1 MSSESGLSLRKL
13 VICLML
19 SVTLTGCA
27 YTAQELLDTPES
39 QLKIRSIQ
47 SRAFD
52 TTDREK
58 SLRVIIATLQDL
70 GFVIDHADQNLGSV
84 TGTKLD
90 HYLLRMTVTVHPRGS
105 TQLMVRANARYNV
118 TPVLEPEP
126 YQQFF
131 AALSRAMFLDA
142 QQVD

>member
-1 MSSESGLSLRKL
+1 MRLGKIVNLLALSA
-13 VICLML
+13 ML
-19 SVTLTGCA
+19 AGCA
-27 YTAQELLDTPES
+27 YTAKDLLDTPES

-47 SRAFD
+47 SRGFD

-58 SLRVIIATLQDL
+58 MLRAIIATLQDL
-70 GFVIDHADQNLGSV
+70 GFVIDHADVNLGSISA
-84 TGTKLD
+84 TKLER
-90 HYLLRMTVTVHPRGS
+90 YLLKLTVTIHPRGS

-142 QQVD
+142 QQID